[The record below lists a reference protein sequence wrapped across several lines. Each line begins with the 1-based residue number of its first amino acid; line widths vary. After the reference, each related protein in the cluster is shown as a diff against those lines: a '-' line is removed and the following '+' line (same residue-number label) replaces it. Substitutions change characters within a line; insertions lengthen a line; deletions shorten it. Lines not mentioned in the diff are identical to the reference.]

1 MYERKRACEFYD
13 TYGAWEWS
21 RLEAT
26 PYGRLQ
32 ATMHNDFIHAYFR
45 PDARVLDV
53 GCGPGRFSRTA
64 SLLGGRVVALDLSV
78 RQRELARE
86 KLRSAEV
93 YQQVQGFLRGDLVSF
108 RLEPESFDLVIC
120 YGGAL
125 SYVCELRHKAAEE
138 LFRVT
143 RPGGTLLASV
153 MSRFGTL
160 ALIGRRQLVQIME
173 HPDAW
178 NLSQVAELGDLAQF
192 PSSKVSISQPPM
204 HLYSA
209 GEIKELLASV
219 GFDVLGV
226 AGSTV
231 GAP

>member
-1 MYERKRACEFYD
+1 M
-13 TYGAWEWS
+13 
-21 RLEAT
+21 
-26 PYGRLQ
+26 
-32 ATMHNDFIHAYFR
+32 
-45 PDARVLDV
+45 
-53 GCGPGRFSRTA
+53 
-64 SLLGGRVVALDLSV
+64 ALP
-78 RQRELARE
+78 
-86 KLRSAEV
+86 
-93 YQQVQGFLRGDLVSF
+93 
-108 RLEPESFDLVIC
+108 LEPESFDLVIC

-143 RPGGTLLASV
+143 RTGGTLLASV

-219 GFDVLGV
+219 GFDVLEV
-226 AGSTV
+226 AGSNVVSIEGSTRLEELVANENAWATTV
-231 GAP
+231 ELERMLNRRPGLLDSGSHIIVVARRPS